1 MMGIAIID
9 SNMLAC
15 MGLERILRDIIPA
28 AEVSIFRSYEELAE
42 RGTERYAHFF
52 VSSDVY
58 FGHAQFFLS
67 QPQRF
72 IVLVHGNGNPR
83 MAGMLTLNVN
93 QNEKG
98 MVKSLLQLQHR
109 GHPGHMPAAVRKE
122 NDSSTGTDKAGLTTR
137 ETEVAVLLAKGY
149 INKEVADRLNI
160 SMATVITHRK
170 NIMCKLKAR
179 SLADIIIYVV
189 MNGLVRVDEL

>member
-9 SNMLAC
+9 NNMLAC
-15 MGLERILRDIIPA
+15 MGLERMLKDIVPV
-28 AEVSIFRSYEELAE
+28 AEVSVFRSYEELVGE
-42 RGTERYAHFF
+42 GTEAYAHFF
-52 VSSDVY
+52 VSSAVY
-58 FGHAQFFLS
+58 FEHAQFFLS
-67 QPQRF
+67 RPQRF
-72 IVLVHGNGNPR
+72 IVLVHGEGSPR

-93 QNEKG
+93 QDEKE
-98 MVKSLLQLQHR
+98 MVKSLLQLLHR
-109 GHPGHMPAAVRKE
+109 GHPGHMHAP
-122 NDSSTGTDKAGLTTR
+122 GTRGETEGGRAGLTPR
-137 ETEVAVLLAKGY
+137 EAEVAVLLAKGL

-170 NIMCKLKAR
+170 NIMCKLEAR

>member
-15 MGLERILRDIIPA
+15 MGLERMLKDIIPA
-28 AEVSIFRSYEELAE
+28 VDVRIFRSYEELMDGGME
-42 RGTERYAHFF
+42 GFAHFF
-52 VSSDVY
+52 VSSAIY
-58 FGHAQFFLS
+58 FEHAQTFLS
-67 QPQRF
+67 LPQRF
-72 IVLVHGNGNPR
+72 IVLVHGDNSPR

-93 QNEKG
+93 QDEKK
-98 MVKSLLQLQHR
+98 MVKNLLQLQHR
-109 GHPGHMPAAVRKE
+109 GHPGNIHAGSGKE
-122 NDSSTGTDKAGLTTR
+122 AGNSPSDGRAELTTR

-170 NIMCKLKAR
+170 NIMYKLKAR
-179 SLADIIIYVV
+179 SLADIIIHVV